1 MFENGH
7 MALCYVRLN
16 KYASKYAGEN
26 IVRLHADK
34 KSRDNRN
41 YTHITTN

>member
-7 MALCYVRLN
+7 ITLCYVMLN
-16 KYASKYAGEN
+16 KYAGEN

-34 KSRDNRN
+34 KGRIIGTIHRYYFID
-41 YTHITTN
+41 Y